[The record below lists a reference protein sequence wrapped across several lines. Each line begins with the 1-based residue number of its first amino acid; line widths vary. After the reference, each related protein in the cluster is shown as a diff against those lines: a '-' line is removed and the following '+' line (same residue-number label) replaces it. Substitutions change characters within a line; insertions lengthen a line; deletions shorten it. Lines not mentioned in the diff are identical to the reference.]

1 MPRDRNCATASC
13 ACLRQLGSTLRR
25 HSCWVTRAALL
36 ESRRG
41 VGVEGRTALIQA
53 FHAILRIGDSRDGHR
68 SRPYSEGS
76 VDDDRPCSF
85 LSWCFVS
92 EVKFFG
98 EMVLDAEFTAG
109 ALIRDSV

>member
-1 MPRDRNCATASC
+1 LATVA
-13 ACLRQLGSTLRR
+13 T
-25 HSCWVTRAALL
+25 VIAADL
-36 ESRRG
+36 
-41 VGVEGRTALIQA
+41 TA
-53 FHAILRIGDSRDGHR
+53 
-68 SRPYSEGS
+68 EGS

-85 LSWCFVS
+85 LGWCFVS